1 MIEEG
6 NMCNKGSER
15 GWGWGTEAESGM
27 INEDLKKG
35 GHGLV
40 NGGSRK
46 GRKNAKGQQKETHD
60 KRANREC

>member
-1 MIEEG
+1 
-6 NMCNKGSER
+6 
-15 GWGWGTEAESGM
+15 M
-27 INEDLKKG
+27 INEDLKKKG